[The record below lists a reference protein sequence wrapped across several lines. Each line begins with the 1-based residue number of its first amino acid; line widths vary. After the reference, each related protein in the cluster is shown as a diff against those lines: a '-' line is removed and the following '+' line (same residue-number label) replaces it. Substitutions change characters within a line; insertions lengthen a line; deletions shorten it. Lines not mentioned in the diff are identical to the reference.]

1 MLRPGALPAGSRRLL
16 RLLVLALF
24 LVRDDVG
31 PAQPACEIHIGAA
44 TRAEGAVLHVGGAA
58 ADGTLAAHD
67 RRWIRLRHDT
77 PLYGSALWAR
87 AAPRKRRRA
96 GHETAGAPRRRS
108 AGASSGSNWHL

>member
-1 MLRPGALPAGSRRLL
+1 MLRPGALPAGFRCLL
-16 RLLVLALF
+16 RLLVLALALF
-24 LVRDDVG
+24 LVRDDVD

-44 TRAEGAVLHVGGAA
+44 TRAEGAVFRVGGAA

-87 AAPRKRRRA
+87 AAPR
-96 GHETAGAPRRRS
+96 TDGAQDMRP
-108 AGASSGSNWHL
+108 